1 MISPRRA
8 CHAETPY
15 CHPWPATLYNFHII
29 LYPARYSK
37 KVTKHKMRVLIW
49 FTTLVRKISRSKN
62 ERDTIK
68 NVYCSSCKVPFILV
82 RFLIKLLI
90 ERFCKN
96 PEISHFIKVHP
107 VVAELFYANGR
118 TDEQT

>member
-1 MISPRRA
+1 
-8 CHAETPY
+8 
-15 CHPWPATLYNFHII
+15 
-29 LYPARYSK
+29 
-37 KVTKHKMRVLIW
+37 MRVLIW

-68 NVYCSSCKVPFILV
+68 NVYCSSCKVPSILV